1 MNPKGVALLPLH
13 GSSSD
18 LLPVARFARKAGE
31 KCPKIYAAAV
41 HFRSGLSVDRGPLC
55 WYQFSVAVLPFRV
68 VN

>member
-1 MNPKGVALLPLH
+1 MPPLSALLPVDRL
-13 GSSSD
+13 SK
-18 LLPVARFARKAGE
+18 KAGE

-55 WYQFSVAVLPFRV
+55 WYQFSDAVLPFRV